1 MNIVNFGVSTIGIT
15 PSELNNLVTQPV
27 VILDGQK
34 DSILVPHRVICSYF
48 AGGQPYSIGASN
60 LTFAISDLIFGLLN
74 PTVLSSKVNTSC
86 IINVSNCQSVET
98 ESLINQ
104 PLLLNNLGK
113 ELSDGDGT
121 LKIFVWYSTIVF

>member
-27 VILDGQK
+27 VIDGQK
-34 DSILVPHRVICSYF
+34 DSILVPHRVIYSYF
-48 AGGQPYSIGASN
+48 AGGQPYSIEASN
-60 LTFAISDLIFGLLN
+60 LTFAISDLIFGLLD
-74 PTVLSSKVNTSC
+74 PTVLLSKVNISC

-104 PLLLNNLGK
+104 PLLLNNSVN

-121 LKIFVWYSTIVF
+121 LKIFVWYSTIAF